1 MKRLAILP
9 RGYIYP
15 PQQRAVRDMLR
26 RRLQLVHIRTQ
37 QLISI
42 QSQIWRSTGQHI
54 PSADIR
60 HKDFQ
65 IPLSGLLLQTAQANL
80 RVHHAV
86 DETIATLERQVLDR
100 IELEKPFQILKT
112 IKGVGDILGMTIML
126 ETGDIGR
133 FASVGKYASYCRCV
147 KSVRISNGK
156 VKGKGNAKAG
166 NKYLSWAWSEAAHFA
181 VRFDLLAKRFY
192 QRKQRK
198 TNRIVAIRA
207 VAHKLARAG
216 YRMLNEQKAY
226 NAKQAF
232 G

>member
-1 MKRLAILP
+1 
-9 RGYIYP
+9 
-15 PQQRAVRDMLR
+15 
-26 RRLQLVHIRTQ
+26 
-37 QLISI
+37 
-42 QSQIWRSTGQHI
+42 
-54 PSADIR
+54 
-60 HKDFQ
+60 
-65 IPLSGLLLQTAQANL
+65 
-80 RVHHAV
+80 
-86 DETIATLERQVLDR
+86 
-100 IELEKPFQILKT
+100 
-112 IKGVGDILGMTIML
+112 MTIML

-181 VRFDLLAKRFY
+181 VRYDPLVKRFY

-198 TNRIVAIRA
+198 TSRIVAIRA

-226 NAKQAF
+226 NAKRAF